1 MVNDPNNSNRRGFLG
16 QLVTGAAAIGATTL
30 LDPLKLAAATATAA
44 ASADEKSLHA
54 WFGKLKGKHKQ
65 VFDCMTPD
73 GGIPL
78 AWARV
83 FLMTNKAVGVADGN
97 ASAVVILRHESIP
110 LAMEDR
116 LWSTYKFGEVFKITD
131 GATKSPAVRNMFY
144 KPKPGELPLPG
155 MSINELLDSGVLIG
169 VCDMA
174 LTVYSS
180 MVAGQMKAKPEEIK
194 KDWVSGILPGIEIV
208 PSGVLAVN
216 RAQEHGCTYCWAG

>member
-1 MVNDPNNSNRRGFLG
+1 MVNDTNHSNRRNFLG
-16 QLVTGAAAIGATTL
+16 QLVTGAAALGATTL
-30 LDPLKLAAATATAA
+30 LDPLQLAAATARAA
-44 ASADEKSLHA
+44 TPADEKSLQA

-110 LAMEDR
+110 LAMENR
-116 LWSTYKFGEVFKITD
+116 LWAKYKFGEVFKIND
-131 GATKSPAVRNMFY
+131 GATKAPAIRNMFW
-144 KPKPGELPLPG
+144 KPKPKELPLPG
-155 MSINELLDSGVLIG
+155 MSVDELLDSGVLIG

-180 MVAGQMKAKPEEIK
+180 IIAGETKGNADEIK